1 VLAVTKGLRGD
12 RRAAE
17 AFLLGGAA
25 GLADS
30 RLSNLR
36 GLQHLREGG
45 PAGRTTPFLL
55 LRAPTP
61 AKAGEAAALSDRV
74 LCTDPATAES
84 LARAAE
90 PGRSYEIH
98 LPVDFG
104 DLREGLL
111 PEDLPEA
118 AVTLEKRLIQVT
130 GEKDPS
136 RRAHIAGLAS
146 NMACFCGVVPTRD
159 HLERL
164 SEMAAR
170 AGERLGRRLR
180 VSAGNTATLPLLL
193 AGRLP
198 EGLDEVRVGE
208 GIILGRES
216 LHREPLPGCHLDA
229 VTFSASVI
237 ETGVKPS
244 APSGELAEDAF
255 GHRPAFVD
263 RGRRLRAI
271 IAAGRQDIVPEG
283 LKPLEEGIEVVGG
296 TSDHLIL
303 DIEEY
308 PGHLEVGHEV
318 TFSVNYACLLQ
329 AMTSP
334 DVARVYLE
342 TDREF

>member
-1 VLAVTKGLRGD
+1 
-12 RRAAE
+12 
-17 AFLLGGAA
+17 
-25 GLADS
+25 
-30 RLSNLR
+30 
-36 GLQHLREGG
+36 
-45 PAGRTTPFLL
+45 
-55 LRAPTP
+55 
-61 AKAGEAAALSDRV
+61 
-74 LCTDPATAES
+74 
-84 LARAAE
+84 
-90 PGRSYEIH
+90 
-98 LPVDFG
+98 
-104 DLREGLL
+104 
-111 PEDLPEA
+111 
-118 AVTLEKRLIQVT
+118 
-130 GEKDPS
+130 
-136 RRAHIAGLAS
+136 
-146 NMACFCGVVPTRD
+146 
-159 HLERL
+159 
-164 SEMAAR
+164 
-170 AGERLGRRLR
+170 
-180 VSAGNTATLPLLL
+180 
-193 AGRLP
+193 
-198 EGLDEVRVGE
+198 VRVGE